1 MNQIIQYKM
10 QIKTQEKK
18 KATTSI
24 TDTTCFMELI
34 IGCRASAVR
43 SAATEIYTK
52 TVIKSF

>member
-18 KATTSI
+18 KATTSS
-24 TDTTCFMELI
+24 TDTTRFMLI

-43 SAATEIYTK
+43 STATEIYTK
-52 TVIKSF
+52 TVIKSS